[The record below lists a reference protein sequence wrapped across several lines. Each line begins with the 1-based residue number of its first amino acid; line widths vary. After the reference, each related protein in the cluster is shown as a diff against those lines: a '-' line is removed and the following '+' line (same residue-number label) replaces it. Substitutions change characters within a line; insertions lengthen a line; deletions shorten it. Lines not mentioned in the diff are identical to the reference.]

1 MVHEFTHVALRV
13 PRLREAEALYR
24 ELFGLNVAFRE
35 ADTPEGWAT
44 LPESAGWDD
53 AERAGIQLGLV
64 MLQGEIL
71 RLALE
76 AADSVAVDGQLS
88 HVGVRVDEAELARLR
103 ETAPRLGCEIV
114 TDRPQALVFDDP
126 FGVRWE
132 LNTFAYDDPRSQ
144 STGARLERWLDV

>member
-1 MVHEFTHVALRV
+1 
-13 PRLREAEALYR
+13 
-24 ELFGLNVAFRE
+24 
-35 ADTPEGWAT
+35 
-44 LPESAGWDD
+44 
-53 AERAGIQLGLV
+53 

-103 ETAPRLGCEIV
+103 ETAPRLGCEIA
-114 TDRPQALVFDDP
+114 DRPQALVFDDP
-126 FGVRWE
+126 FGVGWE

-144 STGARLERWLDV
+144 STGARLERWLGV